1 MSGVSHS
8 WLALGFCECLVSF
21 RWGNTCWL
29 DKYCCMEGVD
39 SWSIVS
45 MLGISLRRLKG
56 AVWLCILRLLGKGLD
71 CHIGVKAISG

>member
-39 SWSIVS
+39 ILVYSVDVGDFSSKVEGS
-45 MLGISLRRLKG
+45 
-56 AVWLCILRLLGKGLD
+56 CIALY
-71 CHIGVKAISG
+71 IEVTW